1 MLPRLV
7 FLKDLSLKNEIFNQT
22 TYILNIKP
30 GFLIIYKKKH
40 FKFCHRFGFYPSK
53 LHGKKLGRQKKRSWI
68 GTFVMTSQ

>member
-30 GFLIIYKKKH
+30 GFLIIYKKNISNSVTGLA
-40 FKFCHRFGFYPSK
+40 FIRQSSMVRSWV
-53 LHGKKLGRQKKRSWI
+53 GKKRGA
-68 GTFVMTSQ
+68 G